1 MTNEELMQV
10 SAVLEKISSKSSGK
24 GNGNS
29 HFIWLAVS
37 HFLLVISFLLHSVG
51 GLF

>member
-10 SAVLEKISSKSSGK
+10 SAVLEKISSKFSGK
-24 GNGNS
+24 DKGS
-29 HFIWLAVS
+29 ISFVLLAISQV
-37 HFLLVISFLLHSVG
+37 LLTAAFLLHSVG